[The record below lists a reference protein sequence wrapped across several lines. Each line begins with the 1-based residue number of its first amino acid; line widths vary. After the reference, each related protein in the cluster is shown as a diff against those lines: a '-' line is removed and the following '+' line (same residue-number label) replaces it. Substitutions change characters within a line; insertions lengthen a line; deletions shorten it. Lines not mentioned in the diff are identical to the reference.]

1 MAEFWSNSDRGY
13 RLRLWIDQ
21 VSQDVEQNTS
31 QVRARLSLHNEW
43 YSFAEYNCYANV
55 VIDGQK
61 QEWSGRPAMLQFNSM
76 IWLIDRTFT
85 VRHNEDGA
93 KNFGFSAHF
102 SGDGGWS
109 PAPGSLN
116 ISSNF
121 TLTTIP
127 RTSDITLSN
136 CVIGQMCSIGI
147 RRAVGSYYHEI
158 RYHFG
163 NQQGLVTSNAGSYAN
178 WYVPMELAREIPN
191 NISGV
196 GTLYITTFN
205 AGRRLGTK
213 SVSFT
218 ASLPDSIQPSL
229 ESITLVD
236 KNKTA
241 AGLVPGNT
249 FIQIVSDIAVSF
261 NGAQGSYGSTIK
273 SMEASIVGKKYSINS
288 NGQSFGPLDFNGR
301 VKVRATITDSRGR
314 TSLPK
319 EVEINV
325 LEYFPPALSI
335 QVYRTRQNP
344 STLQVV
350 RNFKFAPILVNG
362 VQKNK
367 GTLKFKVA
375 PINTDNYVN
384 DTGPAAGEW
393 RAISQLTN
401 SAANL
406 AGNYPSS
413 KSFTVVAE
421 FTDLFTQ
428 QALSASATV
437 STEAVIHAYDK
448 EGRLGVGKVPENGRY
463 GSVDIAGDYYSGGNM
478 IQHYPITN
486 KDGSLGKGPA
496 QWDAPWNVQGT
507 QFGWRSGKYADNPT
521 GKGGDWGFLQ
531 HYWIDSWK
539 MVQIF
544 TAISSGRTF
553 IRSSNNGRE
562 WKPNQWKEFAFKDE
576 TNLINTGWKE
586 AGYADS
592 YYKRVGDVLTIRYNF
607 VGNGDTIQ
615 FANIPKDIFTAPQ
628 SYMLMIAGWVIPGSD
643 GNVHVQ
649 VNKGTGNF
657 HALATHNGVIYAGQL
672 TIML

>member
-13 RLRLWIDQ
+13 KLRLWIDQ
-21 VSQDVEQNTS
+21 VGQNVEQNTS

-93 KNFGFSAHF
+93 KTFDFSAHF

-116 ISSNF
+116 LSSRF

-127 RTSDITLSN
+127 RTSDITISN

-163 NQQGLVTSNAGSYAN
+163 NQQGTVTSNAGSYAN

-213 SVSFT
+213 SVNFT
-218 ASLPDSIQPSL
+218 ASLPDNIQPSL

-241 AGLVPGNT
+241 ASLVPANT

-273 SMEASIVGKKYSINS
+273 SMDAYIVGKKNSINS
-288 NGQSFGPLDFNGR
+288 NGQSFGPLDFNGK
-301 VKVRATITDSRGR
+301 VVVRATITDSRGR

-319 EVEINV
+319 DVEINV

-362 VQKNK
+362 NQKNK

-375 PINTDNYVN
+375 PINTDNFVQ

-413 KSFTVVAE
+413 KSYTVVAE

-437 STEAVIHAYDK
+437 STEAVIHSYDNQ
-448 EGRLGVGKVPENGRY
+448 GRLGVGKVPENGRY
-463 GSVDIAGDYYSGGNM
+463 GSVDIAGDYYANGKR
-478 IQHYPITN
+478 IQQFALTGPRGELN
-486 KDGSLGKGPA
+486 SSLSPWNG
-496 QWDAPWNVQGT
+496 PWNVQGT
-507 QFGWRSGKYADNPT
+507 QFGWRSGDFADNPT
-521 GKGGDWGFLQ
+521 GKGGDWGLFRN
-531 HYWIDSWK
+531 YWLDNWK
-539 MVQIF
+539 MVQMF

-553 IRSSNNGRE
+553 IRTANNNRE
-562 WKPNQWKEFAFKDE
+562 WKPSQWKEFVFTDNP
-576 TNLINTGWKE
+576 NLINTGWKE
-586 AGYADS
+586 AGYAGS
-592 YYKRVGDVLTIRYNF
+592 YYKRVGDVLTIRYDF
-607 VGNGDTIQ
+607 VGNGGTIQ
-615 FANIPKDIFTAPQ
+615 FANIPKDIFDPPQ
-628 SYMLMIAGWVIPGSD
+628 VYMLVIAAWSIGGEV
-643 GNVHVQ
+643 NCHVQ
-649 VNKGTGNF
+649 INKGQGVL
-657 HALATHNGVIYAGQL
+657 HALATGNGTKYAGQL

>member
-21 VSQDVEQNTS
+21 VGQDVEQNTS

-93 KNFGFSAHF
+93 KTFGFSAHF

-213 SVSFT
+213 SVNFT

-241 AGLVPGNT
+241 ASLVPANT
-249 FIQIVSDIAVSF
+249 FIQLVSDIAVSF

-273 SMEASIVGKKYSINS
+273 SMDASIVGKKYSINS
-288 NGQSFGPLDFNGR
+288 NGQSFGPLDFNGQ

-344 STLQVV
+344 STLQVI

-362 VQKNK
+362 IQKNK

-375 PINTDNYVN
+375 PINTDNFVN

-463 GSVDIAGDYYSGGNM
+463 GSVDIAGDYYSGGKM
-478 IQHYPITN
+478 IQQFPLTN
-486 KDGSLGKGPA
+486 PNGSLGGGPA
-496 QWDAPWNVQGT
+496 QWDAPWGVQGT

-553 IRSSNNGRE
+553 IRSSNNGKE

-576 TNLINTGWKE
+576 PNLINTGWKE
-586 AGYADS
+586 AGYAGS
-592 YYKRVGDVLTIRYNF
+592 YYKRVGDVLTIRYDF
-607 VGNGDTIQ
+607 VGNGYTIQ
-615 FANIPKDIFTAPQ
+615 LANIPKDIFNPPQ
-628 SYMLMIAGWVIPGSD
+628 AYMFVIAAWSIAGEV
-643 GNVHVQ
+643 NCHVQ
-649 VNKGTGNF
+649 VNKGEGIF
-657 HALATHNGVIYAGQL
+657 HALATGNGTNYAGQL

>member
-1 MAEFWSNSDRGY
+1 M
-13 RLRLWIDQ
+13 
-21 VSQDVEQNTS
+21 
-31 QVRARLSLHNEW
+31 
-43 YSFAEYNCYANV
+43 
-55 VIDGQK
+55 
-61 QEWSGRPAMLQFNSM
+61 FN
-76 IWLIDRTFT
+76 W
-85 VRHNEDGA
+85 
-93 KNFGFSAHF
+93 
-102 SGDGGWS
+102 
-109 PAPGSLN
+109 
-116 ISSNF
+116 
-121 TLTTIP
+121 
-127 RTSDITLSN
+127 
-136 CVIGQMCSIGI
+136 I
-147 RRAVGSYYHEI
+147 RRAVSSHYHEI

-163 NQQGLVTSNAGSYAN
+163 NQQGLVTSNAGSYVN

-205 AGRRLGTK
+205 GGQRLGTK
-213 SVSFT
+213 SVNFT

-241 AGLVPGNT
+241 TSLVPGNT

-273 SMEASIVGKKYSINS
+273 SMDASIVGKKYSINS
-288 NGQSFGPLDFNGR
+288 NGQSFGPLDFNGK

-344 STLQVV
+344 STLQVL

-393 RAISQLTN
+393 RAISELTN

-413 KSFTVVAE
+413 KSYTVVAE

-448 EGRLGVGKVPENGRY
+448 QGRLGVGKIPENGRY
-463 GSVDIAGDYYSGGNM
+463 GSVDIAGDYYANGQI
-478 IQHYPITN
+478 IQQFPITN
-486 KDGSLGKGPA
+486 PDGSLSKGAA

-553 IRSSNNGRE
+553 IRSSNNVKE

-576 TNLINTGWKE
+576 PNLINTGWKE
-586 AGYADS
+586 AGYAGS
-592 YYKRVGDVLTIRYNF
+592 YYKRVGDVLTIRYDF
-607 VGNGDTIQ
+607 VGDGGIIQ
-615 FANIPKDIFTAPQ
+615 FANIPKDIFNPPQ
-628 SYMLMIAGWVIPGSD
+628 VYMFVIAAWSIAGEV
-643 GNVHVQ
+643 NCHVQ
-649 VNKGTGNF
+649 VNKGEGKF
-657 HALATHNGVIYAGQL
+657 HALATGNGTKYAGQL

>member
-13 RLRLWIDQ
+13 KLRLWIDQ
-21 VSQDVEQNTS
+21 VGQNVEQNTS

-93 KNFGFSAHF
+93 KTFDFSAHF

-116 ISSNF
+116 LSSRF

-127 RTSDITLSN
+127 RTSDITISN

-163 NQQGLVTSNAGSYAN
+163 NQQGTVTSNAGSYAN

-213 SVSFT
+213 SVNFT
-218 ASLPDSIQPSL
+218 ASLPDNIQPSL

-241 AGLVPGNT
+241 ASLVPANT

-273 SMEASIVGKKYSINS
+273 SMDAYIVGKKNSINS
-288 NGQSFGPLDFNGR
+288 NGQSFGPLDFDGK
-301 VKVRATITDSRGR
+301 VVVRATITDSRGR

-319 EVEINV
+319 DVEINV

-362 VQKNK
+362 IQKNK

-375 PINTDNYVN
+375 PINTDNFVQ

-393 RAISQLTN
+393 RAVSQLTN

-413 KSFTVVAE
+413 KSYTVVAE

-437 STEAVIHAYDK
+437 STEAVIHSYDK
-448 EGRLGVGKVPENGRY
+448 QGRLGVGKVPENGRY
-463 GSVDIAGDYYSGGNM
+463 GSVDIAGDYYADGKR
-478 IQHYPITN
+478 IQQFALTGPRGELN
-486 KDGSLGKGPA
+486 SSLSPWNG
-496 QWDAPWNVQGT
+496 PWNVQGT
-507 QFGWRSGKYADNPT
+507 QFGWRSGDFADNPT
-521 GKGGDWGFLQ
+521 GKGGDWGLFRN
-531 HYWIDSWK
+531 YWLDTWK
-539 MVQIF
+539 MVQMF

-553 IRSSNNGRE
+553 IRTANNNRE
-562 WKPNQWKEFAFKDE
+562 WKPSQWKEFVFTDHA
-576 TNLINTGWKE
+576 NLINTGWKE
-586 AGYADS
+586 AGYAGS
-592 YYKRVGDVLTIRYNF
+592 YYKRVGDVLTIKYDF
-607 VGNGDTIQ
+607 VGNGGTIQ
-615 FANIPKDIFTAPQ
+615 FANIPKDIFDPPQ
-628 SYMLMIAGWVIPGSD
+628 VYMLVIAAWSIAGEV
-643 GNVHVQ
+643 NCHVQ
-649 VNKGTGNF
+649 INKGQGVL
-657 HALATHNGVIYAGQL
+657 HALATGNGVKYAGQL

>member
-1 MAEFWSNSDRGY
+1 
-13 RLRLWIDQ
+13 
-21 VSQDVEQNTS
+21 
-31 QVRARLSLHNEW
+31 
-43 YSFAEYNCYANV
+43 
-55 VIDGQK
+55 
-61 QEWSGRPAMLQFNSM
+61 
-76 IWLIDRTFT
+76 
-85 VRHNEDGA
+85 
-93 KNFGFSAHF
+93 
-102 SGDGGWS
+102 
-109 PAPGSLN
+109 
-116 ISSNF
+116 
-121 TLTTIP
+121 
-127 RTSDITLSN
+127 
-136 CVIGQMCSIGI
+136 MCSIGI
-147 RRAVGSYYHEI
+147 RRTVGSYYHEI

-163 NQQGLVTSNAGSYAN
+163 NQQGTVTSNAGSYAN

-213 SVSFT
+213 SVNFT
-218 ASLPDSIQPSL
+218 ASLPDNIQPSL

-241 AGLVPGNT
+241 ASLVPANT

-273 SMEASIVGKKYSINS
+273 SMDAYIVGKKNSINS
-288 NGQSFGPLDFNGR
+288 NGQSFGPLDFNGK

-362 VQKNK
+362 IQKNK

-375 PINTDNYVN
+375 PINTDNFVQ

-393 RAISQLTN
+393 RAVSQLTN

-413 KSFTVVAE
+413 NSYTVVAE

-437 STEAVIHAYDK
+437 STEAVIHSYDK
-448 EGRLGVGKVPENGRY
+448 QGRLGVGKVPENGRY
-463 GSVDIAGDYYSGGNM
+463 GSVDIAGDYYADGKR
-478 IQHYPITN
+478 IQQFALTGPRGELN
-486 KDGSLGKGPA
+486 SSLSPWNG
-496 QWDAPWNVQGT
+496 PWNVQGT
-507 QFGWRSGKYADNPT
+507 QFGWRSGDFADNPT
-521 GKGGDWGFLQ
+521 GKGGDWGLFRN
-531 HYWIDSWK
+531 YWLDNWK

-553 IRSSNNGRE
+553 IRTANNNRE
-562 WKPNQWKEFAFKDE
+562 WKPSQWKEFVFKDDP
-576 TNLINTGWKE
+576 NLINTGWKE
-586 AGYADS
+586 AGYAGS
-592 YYKRVGDVLTIRYNF
+592 YYKRVGDVLTIKYDF
-607 VGNGDTIQ
+607 VGNGGTIQ
-615 FANIPKDIFTAPQ
+615 FANIPKDIFDPPQ
-628 SYMLMIAGWVIPGSD
+628 VYMLVIAAWSIAGEV
-643 GNVHVQ
+643 NCHVQ
-649 VNKGTGNF
+649 INKGRGVL
-657 HALATHNGVIYAGQL
+657 HALATGNGTKYAGQL

>member
-1 MAEFWSNSDRGY
+1 MTEFWSNSDRGY
-13 RLRLWIDQ
+13 KLRLWIDQ
-21 VSQDVEQNTS
+21 VGQNVEQNTS

-93 KNFGFSAHF
+93 KAFNFSAHF

-116 ISSNF
+116 LSGSF

-163 NQQGLVTSNAGSYAN
+163 NQQGTVTSNAGSYAN

-213 SVSFT
+213 SVNFT
-218 ASLPDSIQPSL
+218 ASLPDNIQPSL

-241 AGLVPGNT
+241 ASLVPANT

-273 SMEASIVGKKYSINS
+273 SMDAYIVDKKNSINS
-288 NGQSFGPLDFNGR
+288 NGQSFGPLDFNGK

-362 VQKNK
+362 IQKNK

-375 PINTDNYVN
+375 PINTDNFVQ

-393 RAISQLTN
+393 RAVSQLTN

-413 KSFTVVAE
+413 KSYTVVAE
-421 FTDLFTQ
+421 FTDLFTER
-428 QALSASATV
+428 ALSASATV
-437 STEAVIHAYDK
+437 STEAVIHSYDK
-448 EGRLGVGKVPENGRY
+448 QGRLGVGKVPENGRY
-463 GSVDIAGDYYSGGNM
+463 GSVDIAGDYYADGKR
-478 IQHYPITN
+478 IQQFALTGPQGELN
-486 KDGSLGKGPA
+486 SSLSPWNG
-496 QWDAPWNVQGT
+496 PWNVKGT
-507 QFGWRSGKYADNPT
+507 QFGWRSGDFADNPT
-521 GKGGDWGFLQ
+521 GKGGDWGLFRN
-531 HYWIDSWK
+531 YWLDTWK
-539 MVQIF
+539 MVQMF

-553 IRSSNNGRE
+553 IRISNSNRE
-562 WKPNQWKEFAFKDE
+562 WRPSQWKEFVFKDDP
-576 TNLINTGWKE
+576 NLINTGWKE
-586 AGYADS
+586 AGYAGS
-592 YYKRVGDVLTIRYNF
+592 YYKRVGDVLTIKYDF
-607 VGNGDTIQ
+607 VGNGGTIE
-615 FANIPKDIFTAPQ
+615 FANIPKDIFDPPQ
-628 SYMLMIAGWVIPGSD
+628 IYMLVIAAWSIAGEV
-643 GNVHVQ
+643 NCHVQ
-649 VNKGTGNF
+649 INKGQGVL
-657 HALATHNGVIYAGQL
+657 HALATVNNVKYAGQL